1 LLKEKRKKEKKKYH
15 YYWCGMNVTKD
26 IADSNVIYIVTFAIC
41 TSHLFG
47 DFGLGMDI
55 TDIIFVYSRN

>member
-1 LLKEKRKKEKKKYH
+1 
-15 YYWCGMNVTKD
+15 MNVTKD

-55 TDIIFVYSRN
+55 TDIIFVYSREINLEEYFY